1 MEINDF
7 CCLKFIPLD
16 RNDFETEFK
25 PPQPILIQRVVLSC
39 LKVSG
44 FSSGGRMSDL
54 SDALKRFKTGRPA
67 SPPTPLALGEGSEAS
82 EISEASEDSEGSEVS
97 KLVCLY
103 KSIFDRDALSDPATK
118 AMRDDF
124 TARWDRLDER
134 RRKALVDK
142 LLELK
147 LLPEIVAK
155 ALVMFKGK
163 MTRLM

>member
-1 MEINDF
+1 
-7 CCLKFIPLD
+7 
-16 RNDFETEFK
+16 
-25 PPQPILIQRVVLSC
+25 
-39 LKVSG
+39 
-44 FSSGGRMSDL
+44 MSDL
-54 SDALKRFKTGRPA
+54 SDALKRFKTSRPV
-67 SPPTPLALGEGSEAS
+67 SPSTLPTPSEESEAS
-82 EISEASEDSEGSEVS
+82 EISEASEGSEVS

-103 KSIFDRDALSDPATK
+103 KSIFARDALSDPTTK